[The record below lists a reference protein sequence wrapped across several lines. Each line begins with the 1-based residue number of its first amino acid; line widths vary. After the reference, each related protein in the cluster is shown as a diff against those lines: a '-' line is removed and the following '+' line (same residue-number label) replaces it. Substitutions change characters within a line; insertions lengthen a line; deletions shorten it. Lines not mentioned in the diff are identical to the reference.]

1 MASNFTPDPD
11 EEEAHRLS
19 LARLPAFVLHG
30 SRENVDASRAA
41 VLVEESLSQLSQD
54 IANLAAA
61 ATVAVS
67 HEDSSGGEGAR
78 TASARAARMTCRRVQ
93 LSNKSLSEEAAIVVA
108 KALLQLGQDVEHA
121 DISDIIAGK
130 HEVEALKVL
139 EIGQMRV
146 EAGRR
151 Q

>member
-1 MASNFTPDPD
+1 
-11 EEEAHRLS
+11 
-19 LARLPAFVLHG
+19 LHG

-41 VLVEESLSQLSQD
+41 ALVEESLSQLSQD

-67 HEDSSGGEGAR
+67 HEDSNGGEGAL
-78 TASARAARMTCRRVQ
+78 AARMTCRRVQ